1 MATKSDLCAH
11 QPPRA
16 ASAACAA
23 TPRSGGKKR
32 ALPTAV
38 PPLPETVA
46 WLEHVA
52 LEVRATQG
60 RNARRRATVEYE
72 LTVHYTPTGKE
83 QARNA
88 SSWAVTRSLDQY
100 AAFQKLLL
108 KKLQIGHSCHAECA
122 WLYSVVKNH
131 FPKTSFFSIATPAKV
146 EARRQA
152 LVRVFTTLQASLLN
166 RGNHGCAVLL
176 KDVGR
181 AFSAFIVG
189 SSNCTDALEASS
201 SERSTRGSYFS
212 ETSAEEEESEDES
225 DGEDQDREDGREAR
239 GGRNMVIRLA
249 AFAETCGVC
258 HSSLDVEEDE
268 ATTCVTTAF
277 GCGHQFH
284 DACMLAILDE
294 GVRCPTCGHHERL

>member
-1 MATKSDLCAH
+1 MATKSDLYVG
-11 QPPRA
+11 
-16 ASAACAA
+16 ACAA
-23 TPRSGGKKR
+23 TPRSGGSKKR

-38 PPLPETVA
+38 PPLPEAVA
-46 WLEHVA
+46 WLEHVM
-52 LEVRATQG
+52 LEMRATQS

-72 LTVHYTPTGKE
+72 LTVHYTPKAAD

-131 FPKTSFFSIATPAKV
+131 FPKTSFFSLSTPAKV

-176 KDVGR
+176 KDVSR

-189 SSNCTDALEASS
+189 SSNCTDALESSS
-201 SERSTRGSYFS
+201 SERSTRGSFFS
-212 ETSAEEEESEDES
+212 ETSAEEEESEDEEDEDS
-225 DGEDQDREDGREAR
+225 DYESGQQQR
-239 GGRNMVIRLA
+239 GGRNMVLRLA
-249 AFAETCGVC
+249 TFAETCGVC